1 MAPCAYFSMTGWTA
15 CRSSTGTPRMPQRW
29 ASSSGA
35 CATCRGRTTSGH
47 RASGREQHL
56 TQASRQGRASSG
68 RASQILRSSN
78 GVDASAVDFLPITDL
93 TESVAE
99 DVLRIARSP
108 LMLPKINVTSR
119 LADIKTPTLVI
130 VGEHDP
136 GTPPAMAREIHEH
149 LPGSELVVSPSAA
162 HISNLEQPQAFD
174 AALGDFL
181 ARRG

>member
-1 MAPCAYFSMTGWTA
+1 MSRESTAIRSTPVTGFIGCCHA
-15 CRSSTGTPRMPQRW
+15 
-29 ASSSGA
+29 
-35 CATCRGRTTSGH
+35 
-47 RASGREQHL
+47 
-56 TQASRQGRASSG
+56 
-68 RASQILRSSN
+68 
-78 GVDASAVDFLPITDL
+78 
-93 TESVAE
+93 
-99 DVLRIARSP
+99 
-108 LMLPKINVTSR
+108 LPKINVTSR

-149 LPGSELVVSPSAA
+149 LPGSELVVIPSAA